1 MDLSRGQR
9 NAVFALI
16 VIVLAVLGYYLVVP
30 ALAHSHRSGQG
41 GASPAASSAAA
52 STARASAAPA
62 TTPPPAVA
70 GEVNIY
76 SWLPFTQQDLAAAAT
91 VTVRFSVDY
100 DTFAYTE
107 TAAGYVGQ
115 MAGLVTGQLASTLRA
130 AYQVPGVAKLRTS
143 QRQVSTGTATIDSL
157 RAFGS
162 SSLTFI
168 VTAGQRLASSH
179 GTTSGSTQYAV
190 TVTGSGGSWQ
200 VSDIE
205 LESAGNS

>member
-1 MDLSRGQR
+1 VDLSRGQR

-30 ALAHSHRSGQG
+30 ALTHSRGHGQAA
-41 GASPAASSAAA
+41 ASPTASSAAA
-52 STARASAAPA
+52 STAPVPA
-62 TTPPPAVA
+62 TTAPPAVA
-70 GEVNIY
+70 GAVNIY
-76 SWLPFTQQDLAAAAT
+76 SWLPFTQQDLAAAAA

-107 TAAGYVGQ
+107 TASGYVGQ

-130 AYQVPGVAKLRTS
+130 AYQIPGVAKLRTS
-143 QRQVSTGTATIDSL
+143 QRQVSTGTAAIDSL
-157 RAFGS
+157 RAFGP

-168 VTAGQRLASSH
+168 VTAGQRLVSSH
-179 GTTSGSTQYAV
+179 GTTSGSTQYAI
-190 TVTGSGGSWQ
+190 TVTGSGASWQ